1 MVAMV
6 AKVRH
11 HPDHPLYD
19 KILKEDEFYLS
30 LRHFVNEIK
39 TPSIECKNSWFEW
52 SYVKLSKI
60 NNSRHHSSKTPY
72 NIKGCLSFWKKRDA
86 VLGELGSDSQI
97 TMR

>member
-1 MVAMV
+1 MV

-60 NNSRHHSSKTPY
+60 NNSRHHSFDMKVQ
-72 NIKGCLSFWKKRDA
+72 KLG
-86 VLGELGSDSQI
+86 VLTTTNLPICIFIFCFFS
-97 TMR
+97 TTNP